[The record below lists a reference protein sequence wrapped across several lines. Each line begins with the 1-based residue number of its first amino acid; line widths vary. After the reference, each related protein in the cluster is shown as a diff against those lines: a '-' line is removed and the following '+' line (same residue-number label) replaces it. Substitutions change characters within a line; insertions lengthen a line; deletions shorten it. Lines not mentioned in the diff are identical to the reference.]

1 MAKKKVMVIAVSSI
15 LLVAMVVAVAVVVT
29 HKGNHGGSSGEGGS
43 SGAQISTT
51 SKAVQ
56 QLCQPTD
63 YKAACENAL
72 SSAGNTSDPKTLI
85 KIAFNV
91 TVKHIGEA
99 IRNSSFLQKAVE
111 DPRVQDALENCRELL
126 EYSINDL
133 QRSFN
138 QVDTFE
144 LSEMNI
150 YIADIKTWLSGAITY
165 QQTCLDGFDNTT
177 GDTGEQMKKY
187 LQLSSELSSN
197 GLAIV
202 TEMSKVLASYNLS
215 SLSMSRKLLSGEP
228 EVGADGYPSWLSG
241 GRRGLL
247 QATPATEKPNV
258 VVAQDG
264 SGKYKT
270 INEAL
275 NEIPKNG
282 AQPFII
288 YIKAGVYKEYVNIT
302 KNMNNVFLLGDGP
315 TKTKI
320 TGNRSFVG
328 GYNTYRTA
336 TVSVDGDQFMAKD
349 IGFEN
354 SAGAAMH
361 QAVALRM
368 SSDLAIIYNCQID
381 GYQDTL
387 YAHVHRQFYRDCT
400 ISGTIDFI
408 FGNAA
413 VVFQNCKMVV
423 RKPDENQNCMVTA
436 QGRTDKRGTTG
447 IVLQNCTITADP
459 EYVAGQANLQYKAY
473 LGRPWKNFS
482 RTVVMQSQ
490 IDNVIDPEGW
500 APWIGTLNLD
510 TLWYAEINNRGPGAA
525 LTHRVKWAGLQT
537 ISSQA
542 AAQVAAG
549 FTASNFINGDTW
561 IPVTMVPYVSGMMN
575 V

>member
-1 MAKKKVMVIAVSSI
+1 MAKKKW
-15 LLVAMVVAVAVVVT
+15 LLPTRATMVVAVVKVVAVVL
-29 HKGNHGGSSGEGGS
+29 KYPPR
-43 SGAQISTT
+43 

-133 QRSFN
+133 RRSFN
-138 QVDTFE
+138 
-144 LSEMNI
+144 
-150 YIADIKTWLSGAITY
+150 

-187 LQLSSELSSN
+187 LQLSCELSSN

-228 EVGADGYPSWLSG
+228 EVGAGYPSWLSG
-241 GRRGLL
+241 GRRGSSKRLR
-247 QATPATEKPNV
+247 QREKPNV

-282 AQPFII
+282 SQPFII

-525 LTHRVKWAGLQT
+525 LTQQGEMGRSPNDQLAGRC
-537 ISSQA
+537 SSRCRLHCFQLY
-542 AAQVAAG
+542 QRG
-549 FTASNFINGDTW
+549 YLD
-561 IPVTMVPYVSGMMN
+561 SGH
-575 V
+575 

>member
-1 MAKKKVMVIAVSSI
+1 MAKKVAIIAVSSI
-15 LLVAMVVAVAVVVT
+15 LLVAMVVAIAVGVT
-29 HKGNHGGSSGEGGS
+29 HKGNQGSGGDSSTG
-43 SGAQISTT
+43 GAQVSTT

-63 YKAACENAL
+63 YKATCENAL
-72 SSAGNTSDPKTLI
+72 STAGNISDPKTLI

-91 TVKHIGEA
+91 TVKHVEEA
-99 IRNSSFLQKAVE
+99 IRNSSFLQKAVK
-111 DPRVQDALENCRELL
+111 DPRVHDALENCRELL

-144 LSEMNI
+144 FSKMNT

-202 TEMSKVLASYNLS
+202 TEMSKVLGSYNLS
-215 SLSMSRKLLSGEP
+215 SLGTSRKLLSGEP

-247 QATPATEKPNV
+247 QTTPVTVKPNV

-275 NEIPKNG
+275 KEIPKTGSN
-282 AQPFII
+282 PFII
-288 YIKAGVYKEYVNIT
+288 YIKAGVYKENVNIT
-302 KNMNNVFLLGDGP
+302 KYMNNVFLIGDGP

-328 GYNTYRTA
+328 GYNTFRTA

-354 SAGAAMH
+354 SAGGEMH

-368 SSDLAIIYNCQID
+368 SSDLSIMYNCQID

-423 RKPDENQNCMVTA
+423 RKPNENQNCMVTA

-459 EYVAGQANLQYKAY
+459 EFVAGQAKLQYKAY

-490 IDNVIDPEGW
+490 IDSLIDPEGW
-500 APWIGTLNLD
+500 APWIGSLYLD
-510 TLWYAEINNRGPGAA
+510 TIWYVEINNRGPGAA
-525 LTHRVKWAGLQT
+525 QTKRVKWPGIQKL
-537 ISSQA
+537 SPQA
-542 AAQVAAG
+542 SAQVAAD
-549 FTASNFINGDTW
+549 FTAAKFINGDTW
-561 IPVTMVPYVSGMMN
+561 IPVTKVPYVSGMMN